1 MASTTALY
9 TGLSGLLA
17 HQRKLDVTGNNIAN
31 SNTTGFKR
39 TRLDFQTQP
48 MRNFSV
54 GSPPGDNTGGTD
66 PVQVGLGV
74 GIAGAKRDQSS
85 GAITFT
91 GDPRDLAIDGEGFF
105 VVQERGQQFFTRDG
119 AFRRDAQDNLVT
131 ASGANVMGLGVDA
144 NFNVVEGALE
154 PINIPVGGL
163 NIAEETDRVVVG
175 GNLDAGG
182 IIAQAG
188 GVSTITRD
196 TAGNGLQT
204 TAGAPATAATLL
216 TDIEL
221 LSASGSGTPQF
232 TVGQSIRLTGV
243 ERGTTTLPDFEVE
256 VTATSTVQD
265 LLDSI
270 ETNLGIFGSLTNPSG
285 PNPGAT
291 IDPATGVISVVS
303 NTGSASAFEIE
314 GSDMQI
320 LNADGS
326 LNSTPFRTTNSAPPA
341 GESVRTTLTVFDS
354 LGTPLSVDAQF
365 TLVGTGTSGTTWRY
379 DLRSN
384 DDTSGGPALQS
395 GTVEFDTNGRV
406 LSGSP
411 VSVTLDRTGTGA
423 TDPLGFT
430 LELGGPEGQ
439 LTALESEESTVT
451 SAFRDG
457 LPLGTLNDFSVGT
470 DGTISGSFSNGATRT
485 LGRVPVATF
494 QNPGG
499 LVEAGGG
506 LFEVG
511 ANSGEASIV
520 KAGELSSGT
529 IAGGSLETSNVD
541 LGQEFIDLILTSTG
555 YNASSRIIRT
565 TDELIQQ
572 LLVLGR

>member
-48 MRNFSV
+48 LKNFSV
-54 GSPPGDNTGGTD
+54 GTPPNNELGGTD

-91 GDPRDLAIDGEGFF
+91 GDPRDLAINGEGFF
-105 VVQERGQQFFTRDG
+105 VVQEGDQQLFTRDG

-131 ASGANVMGLGVDA
+131 ASGANVMGFGVDA
-144 NFNVVEGALE
+144 NFNVIEGPLS
-154 PINIPVGGL
+154 PIKIPVGGL

-182 IIAQAG
+182 IVAQAG
-188 GVSTITRD
+188 GVSTIGRD
-196 TAGNGLQT
+196 TSGNGLQT
-204 TAGAPATAATLL
+204 TAGAPADAATLL

-221 LSASGSGTPQF
+221 LSAAGSGTPQF
-232 TVGQSIRLTGV
+232 TVGQSVRFTGV
-243 ERGTTTLPDFEVE
+243 ERGTTTVPDFEVE

-265 LLDSI
+265 VLDAI
-270 ETNLGIFGSLTNPSG
+270 DTNLGIFTGLTNPSG
-285 PNPGAT
+285 ANPGAT
-291 IDPATGVISVVS
+291 IDPATGLISVVS

-326 LNSTPFRTTNSAPPA
+326 LNSTPFRTTNSAEPA

-365 TLVGTGTSGTTWRY
+365 TLVETGTSGTKWRY

-384 DDTSGGPALQS
+384 DDTAGGPAMQS
-395 GTVEFDTNGRV
+395 GIVEFDTNGRV

-411 VSVTLDRTGTGA
+411 VSVSLDRTGTGA
-423 TDPLGFT
+423 TDPLNFT

-439 LTALESEESTVT
+439 FTALESEQSTVT

-470 DGTISGSFSNGATRT
+470 DGTISGAFSNGATRT
-485 LGRVPVATF
+485 LGRVPLATF

>member
-31 SNTTGFKR
+31 ANVNGFKR
-39 TRLDFQTQP
+39 TRLDLQSQP
-48 MRNFSV
+48 VRNFSV
-54 GSPPGDNTGGTD
+54 GTPPDDNTGGTD

-74 GIAGAKRDQSS
+74 GIAGAKRDQST

-91 GDPRDLAIDGEGFF
+91 GDPRDLAIDGQGFF
-105 VVQERGQQFFTRDG
+105 VVREGGSEFYTRDG
-119 AFRRDAQDNLVT
+119 AFRRDSQDNLVT
-131 ASGANVMGLGVDA
+131 ASGANVMGFGVDQ
-144 NFNVVEGALE
+144 NFNVVEGGLS
-154 PINIPVGGL
+154 PISIPVGGL

-175 GNLDAGG
+175 GNLDSNGVV
-182 IIAQAG
+182 AQAG
-188 GVSTITRD
+188 GVSTINRD
-196 TAGNGLQT
+196 TSGNGLQT
-204 TAGAPATAATLL
+204 TAGAAADATTLL

-221 LSASGSGTPQF
+221 LSSPGSGTPQF
-232 TVGQSIRLTGV
+232 AVGQSIRFTGV
-243 ERGTTTLPDFEVE
+243 ERGTTTVPDFEVG
-256 VTATSTVQD
+256 VTAASTVQD
-265 LLDSI
+265 LLDAI
-270 ETNLGIFGSLTNPSG
+270 ETNLGIFTSLTNPSG

-303 NTGSASAFEIE
+303 NTGSSSAFEIE
-314 GSDMQI
+314 GSDIQI
-320 LNADGS
+320 RNADGS
-326 LNSTPFRTTNSAPPA
+326 LNSTPFRTTNSGEPE

-354 LGTPLSVDAQF
+354 LGTPLGVEAQF
-365 TLVGTGTSGTTWRY
+365 TLVDRGTSGTTWRY
-379 DLRSN
+379 DLRSD
-384 DDTSGGPALQS
+384 DDTSGGPAMQTGL
-395 GTVEFDTNGRV
+395 VEFDTNGRV

-411 VSVTLDRTGTGA
+411 VSVSLDRTGTGA

-430 LELGGPEGQ
+430 LEFGGSEGQ
-439 LTALESEESTVT
+439 LTALESERSTVT

-457 LPLGTLNDFSVGT
+457 LPLGTLNGFAVGL
-470 DGTISGSFSNGATRT
+470 DGTINGSFSNGATRT
-485 LGRVPVATF
+485 LGRIPVATF

-499 LVEAGGG
+499 LVDAGGG

-520 KAGELSSGT
+520 RAGELSSGT